1 VVNRIQK
8 VLEEANIKL
17 AGVASDVMG
26 ALGRAMIPGLIAGE
40 ADASTLAELAKTRLR
55 RKIPQLQQAFNG
67 RVSEHHQFQL
77 RLLMNQVN
85 ELEGWI
91 GELGVRIEG
100 LMSPFAAEAKRLVAI
115 SGVGPQAA

>member
-77 RLLMNQVN
+77 RLLMDQVN

-115 SGVGPQAA
+115 SGVGPQVA